1 MNKINEERLRQE
13 IEQIRKE
20 GGYEW
25 TPLSETEEDKD
36 VTPE

>member
-1 MNKINEERLRQE
+1 MNKTNEERLRDE

-20 GGYEW
+20 GGYQW

-36 VTPE
+36 VTTE

>member
-1 MNKINEERLRQE
+1 MTKTNEERLREE
-13 IEQIRKE
+13 IGRFRE